1 MTGPPVF
8 EERLLVLLP
17 GRDAERT
24 LQILSESK
32 IDCVACHNLPA
43 LCDSIHQGAGAALLT
58 EEAILAD
65 SDHCLENALRRE
77 PPWSN
82 FPLIVLTQQTS
93 GIRHLPASALL
104 NVTLVERPVRF
115 LTLRS
120 VIDAALRHR
129 RHQYEIRDT
138 LLHLQQAQVDLKT
151 ANRDLEI
158 RVDERTRKLQETISE
173 LEAFSYSVSH
183 DLRAPLR
190 SMQGYAHALLEDY
203 GQQLDDQGRKFL
215 AKISSGAAR
224 LDLLVQDI
232 LAYSRIAK
240 GQITLENVSPG
251 DIIRDVVET
260 YPQLREKASVT
271 IKPPLPTVSAHPAYL
286 TQCVSNLLGNAVKF
300 VAPGVQPQV
309 TVWAEPDPANDHVR
323 LCFEDNGIGLAP
335 QHFKDIFEIFGRVN
349 AGHLY
354 EGTGIGLAIVRKAVE
369 RMGGTVGVT
378 SELGKGS
385 RFWLSLR
392 RAA

>member
-1 MTGPPVF
+1 
-8 EERLLVLLP
+8 
-17 GRDAERT
+17 
-24 LQILSESK
+24 
-32 IDCVACHNLPA
+32 
-43 LCDSIHQGAGAALLT
+43 
-58 EEAILAD
+58 
-65 SDHCLENALRRE
+65 
-77 PPWSN
+77 
-82 FPLIVLTQQTS
+82 
-93 GIRHLPASALL
+93 LL

-120 VIDAALRHR
+120 VINAALRHR

-138 LLHLQQAQVDLKT
+138 LRDLQQAQVDLQT
-151 ANRDLEI
+151 ANRELEN
-158 RVDERTRKLQETISE
+158 RVHERTRKLQETISE

-203 GQQLDDQGRKFL
+203 SAQLDEQGKKFL
-215 AKISSGAAR
+215 TKISSGAAR

-240 GQITLENVSPG
+240 GQVTLENVSPG
-251 DIIRDVVET
+251 DIIRDVIDT
-260 YPQLREKASVT
+260 YPHLRDKAAIT
-271 IKPPLPTVSAHPAYL
+271 IKSPLPAVCAHPAYL

-300 VAPGVQPQV
+300 VAPGVQPRV
-309 TVWAEPDPANDHVR
+309 TIWAEPEPGTDYIR
-323 LCFEDNGIGLAP
+323 LCFEDNGIGIAP
-335 QHFKDIFEIFGRVN
+335 EHFRDIFEIFGRVN
-349 AGHLY
+349 ANHVY
-354 EGTGIGLAIVRKAVE
+354 EGTGIGLAIVRKAAE
-369 RMGGTVGVT
+369 RMGGGAAVT